1 MGGSSGNN
9 VQVPVT
15 NPNQNL
21 GGGMGGL
28 DLLGGFGSEQVS
40 KPPVNNNFIN
50 NNQGDLLGNGDLLG
64 GNIPINNNPPQQQIF
79 NQPPQ

>member
-28 DLLGGFGSEQVS
+28 DLLGGFGS
-40 KPPVNNNFIN
+40 
-50 NNQGDLLGNGDLLG
+50 
-64 GNIPINNNPPQQQIF
+64 
-79 NQPPQ
+79 